1 MEFTVRTTKDRMVE
15 TARTLRRQP
24 NPPGSW
30 PKGYGSVPAGVCA
43 GRQARQS
50 QPRDASACDPE
61 PGQNPRDG
69 GLRRLALLRCPRGCG
84 HVWLLAGFALAT
96 ASSAGGKSTS
106 KLAEFGISLEALCG
120 GSAKHSQPTEHK
132 REISDSFFRG
142 TKGHG

>member
-1 MEFTVRTTKDRMVE
+1 MEFTVRTTKDSMVE
-15 TARTLRRQP
+15 TSRTLRRQP

-30 PKGYGSVPAGVCA
+30 PKGYGSVPAGVSA

-96 ASSAGGKSTS
+96 ASSAGGKSAS
-106 KLAEFGISLEALCG
+106 KLAEFGRKLG
-120 GSAKHSQPTEHK
+120 GVMWRQCKTQSTNW
-132 REISDSFFRG
+132 
-142 TKGHG
+142 T